1 MAMLHGN
8 DLERGNDEMQLPFAR
23 GTFVVRL
30 ISRDDDDTT
39 TVKMRLAT
47 GAKGTSSSSIL
58 FPLTIFVLYNLCTC
72 LLYRIDGTI
81 Q

>member
-1 MAMLHGN
+1 MIQSVEN
-8 DLERGNDEMQLPFAR
+8 SEMQLHFAR
-23 GTFVVRL
+23 GTTFVVRL

-58 FPLTIFVLYNLCTC
+58 FPLTIFVLYNLCTY

>member
-1 MAMLHGN
+1 MIQSVEN
-8 DLERGNDEMQLPFAR
+8 SEMQLHFAR
-23 GTFVVRL
+23 GTTFVVRL
-30 ISRDDDDTT
+30 IFRDDDDTT
-39 TVKMRLAT
+39 TVEMRLAT